1 MEPWT
6 IQRLLTWI
14 TEYLTDKDVEAPRL
28 SAELLLSNILSLKR
42 IELYMHF
49 GQVVEK
55 QQLERLRDMVKRA
68 GAHEPV
74 AYLVGK
80 TEFYSIEI
88 EVNQDCL
95 IPRPETE
102 LLVER
107 AIEFLRGREG
117 PQSVCDLCT
126 GSACIAVAIA
136 KNFPHAHVVATDIS
150 DAALAVAARN
160 IEKYQLEDR
169 VTLLNGDLFDPV
181 IPHLDGSTFDL
192 IVCNPPYVSSTE
204 YEALDKNV
212 REYEP
217 ALGLLA
223 GQDGLDVYRRI
234 ADHAGGL
241 LKDNGAIMLEVGY
254 SQGPAVRKLVEEAG
268 LSRAVKIEKDFND
281 NDRIVIAVR
290 GENAG

>member
-14 TEYLTDKDVEAPRL
+14 TEYLTDKDVDAPRL

-49 GQVVEK
+49 DQVAEQ
-55 QQLERLRDMVKRA
+55 QQLEWLRDLVKRA
-68 GAHEPV
+68 GEHEPV

-88 EVNQDCL
+88 EVSPDCL

-136 KNFPHAHVVATDIS
+136 KNFPHAHIVATDIS

-160 IEKYQLEDR
+160 VEKHKLEDQ

-181 IPHLDGSTFDL
+181 IPHLDASTFDL
-192 IVCNPPYVSSTE
+192 IVCNPPYVSAAE
-204 YEALDKNV
+204 YEALDRNV
-212 REYEP
+212 RQYEP

-223 GQDGLDVYRRI
+223 GQDGLDIYRRI
-234 ADHAGGL
+234 ADQASGL

-254 SQGPAVRKLVEEAG
+254 SQGPAVRKLLEEAS
-268 LSRAVKIEKDFND
+268 LSTAVKIEKDFND
-281 NDRIVIAVR
+281 NDRIVTAVR
-290 GENAG
+290 GEDAG